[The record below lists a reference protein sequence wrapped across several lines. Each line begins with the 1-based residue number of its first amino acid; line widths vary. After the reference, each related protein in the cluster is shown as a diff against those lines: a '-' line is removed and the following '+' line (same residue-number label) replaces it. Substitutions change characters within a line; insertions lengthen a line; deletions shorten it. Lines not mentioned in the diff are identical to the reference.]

1 MYAVLVNVEV
11 KMTWSEVVNPT
22 LQSTV
27 AELVLQKEGLIQTS
41 AAAAAV
47 AVGQVQFLLNRSNY
61 HNHPLSLMLNWY

>member
-41 AAAAAV
+41 AAAAV